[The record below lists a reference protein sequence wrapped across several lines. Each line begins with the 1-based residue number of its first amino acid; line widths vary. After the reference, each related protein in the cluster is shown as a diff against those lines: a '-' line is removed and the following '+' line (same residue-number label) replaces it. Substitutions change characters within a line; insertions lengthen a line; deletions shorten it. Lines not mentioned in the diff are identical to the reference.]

1 MTNEATTEEGSV
13 RPRTIL
19 VPLAETRTARMTV
32 DYAVD
37 RSNGGTIHLV
47 AGLRGE
53 PALSDAKELGPVK
66 AMLDRA
72 AAWVREDSGDVKVE
86 TTVLSQDQ
94 YMFAPSDYAAAYDE
108 FAVDHD
114 VDEVVLDPEY
124 WADTTGPMVAAFRNG
139 LERRG
144 LTVVETPAPRPARHV
159 PIAGR
164 RQWSKIGTVFAVS
177 FGFYL
182 LLGDPFYWFDLV
194 TGVAVAAIVAVTLAN
209 VTFGQAPRYPAS
221 IARTVRFGLYVP
233 YLLWEI
239 VKANVI
245 IAIVILRPSMPVD
258 PELVRVRTRVGGG
271 LPLLALANS
280 ITLTPGTLVVRADD
294 HDLIVHTLIPAA
306 RADLAGGR
314 LERAVRFVFSGRSG
328 MRVAS
333 PAERG
338 EIETITEE
346 DAHE

>member
-1 MTNEATTEEGSV
+1 MTEEDTTDEGSV
-13 RPRTIL
+13 SPRTIL
-19 VPLAETRTARMTV
+19 VPIAETRTARLTV
-32 DYAVD
+32 DYAVE
-37 RSNGGTIHLV
+37 RASVGTIHLV

-53 PALSDAKELGPVK
+53 PELSEADQLDEVE

-72 AAWVREDSGDVKVE
+72 AAWVREDSDAVAVQ
-86 TTVLSQDQ
+86 TSVLGSDR
-94 YMFAPSDYAAAYDE
+94 YMFSPSDYAAAYDE
-108 FAVDHD
+108 FAVDHG

-124 WADTTGPMVAAFRNG
+124 WADTTGPMVASFRNG

-144 LTVVETPAPRPARHV
+144 LTVVEAPAPRPARHV
-159 PIAGR
+159 PIVGR
-164 RQWSKIGTVFAVS
+164 RQWSKTATVFAVS
-177 FGFYL
+177 LGFYL

-194 TGVAVAAIVAVTLAN
+194 TGVAVAGVVAITLAN

-221 IARTVRFGLYVP
+221 IWRTVRFGIYIP
-233 YLLWEI
+233 YLIWEI

-245 IAIVILRPSMPVD
+245 VAIVILRPSMPVD

-280 ITLTPGTLVVRADD
+280 ITLTPGTLVVRAND

-314 LERAVRFVFSGRSG
+314 LERAVRFVFSGRPG
-328 MRVAS
+328 MRVPS
-333 PAERG
+333 PEERD
-338 EIETITEE
+338 EIEVLAGV
-346 DAHE
+346 DDHE